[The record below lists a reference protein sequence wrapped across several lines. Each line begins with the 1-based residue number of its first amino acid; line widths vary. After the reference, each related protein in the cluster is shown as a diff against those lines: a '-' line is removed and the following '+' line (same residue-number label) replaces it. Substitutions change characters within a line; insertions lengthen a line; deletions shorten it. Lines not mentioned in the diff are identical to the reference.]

1 MIGHSVSAVLEVVGS
16 GSGGRGR
23 VARGGS
29 GGGDRESGRAGL
41 FI

>member
-1 MIGHSVSAVLEVVGS
+1 MIGHSVSAVLEVVG
-16 GSGGRGR
+16 GGGRGR